1 MDQLFARDS
10 IAREI
15 ARRPTVMGVAG
26 SRAVL
31 MQLAHPKVA
40 AAIDDHSDFRTDPV
54 GRILRTALAFRAFF
68 FHSEKEASTAANR
81 VRRIHARV
89 QGESY
94 LANDPALLL
103 WVHATTVTSMI
114 GAYCQLVRELD
125 RPEQERFYEE
135 AKVIAEL
142 LGCPRE
148 FQPTDLSAMEEY
160 IDSTVATLE
169 PTDTGRQ
176 LVRELLFVPL
186 RPWGRPMMW
195 MYRLYI
201 VGSLPVRLRDELRIS
216 WPWWSAAL
224 WRIRKLIRAPLI
236 GSRTLARATF
246 RHPSPAKGRCR
257 DCRVWSPKLTIQGR
271 CPSCGYAH
279 GDVVLERV
287 AKFGRLIGLPEAGRD
302 GTRVA

>member
-1 MDQLFARDS
+1 VDQLFARDS
-10 IAREI
+10 VAREI
-15 ARRPTVMGVAG
+15 ARRPTVMAVAG
-26 SRAVL
+26 SRAIL

-40 AAIDDHSDFRTDPV
+40 AGIDEHSDFRADPV
-54 GRILRTALAFRAFF
+54 GRILRTALAFRSFI
-68 FHSEKEASTAANR
+68 FHSKKEASKAAERVSRIHDR
-81 VRRIHARV
+81 VRGTDYV
-89 QGESY
+89 
-94 LANDPALLL
+94 ANDPALLL

-125 RPEQERFYEE
+125 RYEQERFYEE

-148 FQPTDLSAMEEY
+148 YQPADLTAMEDY
-160 IDSTVATLE
+160 IESMVEMLE
-169 PTDTGRQ
+169 PTDAGRQ

-186 RPWGRPMMW
+186 RLWGRPMMW

-201 VGSLPVRLRDELRIS
+201 VGSLPVRLRDELHIR
-216 WPWWSAAL
+216 WPWWSATL

-246 RHPSPAKGRCR
+246 RRPSPAKGRCR
-257 DCRVWSPKLTIQGR
+257 DCRKWSPKLTIQGR
-271 CPSCGYAH
+271 CPSCGFAH
-279 GDVVLERV
+279 GDALLERV
-287 AKFGRLIGLPEAGRD
+287 ERFSRLIGLQARDD